1 LLHLLKSNPKEG
13 SSLVLVNRTEKY
25 WECVAQCG
33 TSGTTAVLHCR
44 RYLSGSN
51 EKRLE
56 AVLLISWLSSM
67 VLLVQYL
74 RSKI

>member
-1 LLHLLKSNPKEG
+1 VLLNAAPA
-13 SSLVLVNRTEKY
+13 
-25 WECVAQCG
+25 AQPLFCI
-33 TSGTTAVLHCR
+33 ADAIFPDQ
-44 RYLSGSN
+44 N